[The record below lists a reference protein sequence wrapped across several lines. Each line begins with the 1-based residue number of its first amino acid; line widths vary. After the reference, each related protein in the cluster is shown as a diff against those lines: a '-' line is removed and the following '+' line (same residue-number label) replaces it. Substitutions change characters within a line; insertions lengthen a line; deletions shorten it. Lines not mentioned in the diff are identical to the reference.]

1 MTAPIPGQA
10 IDAFC
15 KWLVESRRLPANPL
29 GPGAKQNAS
38 STAEIFGEPAHLKAD
53 YQPLVIKA
61 FDFTL

>member
-1 MTAPIPGQA
+1 LQA
-10 IDAFC
+10 
-15 KWLVESRRLPANPL
+15 WRLPANPL
-29 GPGAKQNAS
+29 GPGAKQNA